1 MKVSHISID
10 HGFLKII
17 FIRLRG
23 SKIIINCKPNLK
35 FFTYIL
41 MKVSHISIDH
51 EFLKIIFFRIDHIS
65 YDWEDP
71 KSSLTTCK

>member
-1 MKVSHISID
+1 
-10 HGFLKII
+10 
-17 FIRLRG
+17 
-23 SKIIINCKPNLK
+23 
-35 FFTYIL
+35 